1 MGDERMRA
9 FRAVLAIAALAVV
22 FSVGMAAAEEGNPT
36 SCCGTLFTSQAEA
49 TEHMIEHHGKEGCA
63 ACGTL
68 FETQQ
73 QKVEHAVEHH
83 GKKGCVHCSVMFESD
98 EEAEAHVCGHGH
110 TS

>member
-1 MGDERMRA
+1 MRA
-9 FRAVLAIAALAVV
+9 FRAVLAVAALAVA
-22 FSVGMAAAEEGNPT
+22 FAGANAEEGNPS
-36 SCCGTLFTSQAEA
+36 SCCGTLFANEAEA
-49 TEHMIEHHGKEGCA
+49 AEHMIEHHGQEGCA

-83 GKKGCVHCSVMFESD
+83 GKKGCVHCSVIFESD

-110 TS
+110 TG

>member
-1 MGDERMRA
+1 MRA

-22 FSVGMAAAEEGNPT
+22 FSAAATGAEEGNPS
-36 SCCGTLFTSQAEA
+36 SCCGTLFASDAEA
-49 TEHMIEHHGKEGCA
+49 NEHMIEHHGKEGCA
-63 ACGTL
+63 SCGTL

-83 GKKGCVHCSVMFESD
+83 GKKGCVSCAKLFEND
-98 EEAEAHVCGHGH
+98 EEAAEHARGHGP